1 MSRINILHVI
11 DKFSMDGVNP
21 SSCALTF
28 SQWFP
33 RFNSQKCNVMAC
45 GLKKADP
52 GGQFLEKQGFKVFYL
67 RKNKYSP
74 TNVIGLMKLI
84 EDENIHILHLHGYS
98 SANFGRIAAFIKGI
112 PSIVHEWAV
121 LKVLPHQFL
130 MDFLLRHYT
139 NAAIAVSQAVKEFM
153 IKGRKIPPQKIQVV
167 YNSVTLDNFQ
177 GETLEKVSKKKQE
190 LGIPRDYKIIGTVTR
205 LREEK
210 GNRYLIEAANRVIS
224 EFPTTV
230 FLIVGDGPLRG
241 ELEDLTRRLKI
252 EKQVIF
258 TGFSKEIPLLLTMF
272 DIKVMASL
280 SEGCP
285 FALIE
290 AMAAGKPIVA
300 TNVGGIKEII
310 QNGETGLLVP
320 PKDAKELAKKILY
333 LLCNEGEAQRLAKN
347 AKEESKKYS
356 VENSVRKL
364 EEIYDSLISK
374 RC

>member
-1 MSRINILHVI
+1 M
-11 DKFSMDGVNP
+11 
-21 SSCALTF
+21 
-28 SQWFP
+28 
-33 RFNSQKCNVMAC
+33 
-45 GLKKADP
+45 
-52 GGQFLEKQGFKVFYL
+52 
-67 RKNKYSP
+67 
-74 TNVIGLMKLI
+74 
-84 EDENIHILHLHGYS
+84 
-98 SANFGRIAAFIKGI
+98 
-112 PSIVHEWAV
+112 
-121 LKVLPHQFL
+121 
-130 MDFLLRHYT
+130 
-139 NAAIAVSQAVKEFM
+139 
-153 IKGRKIPPQKIQVV
+153 
-167 YNSVTLDNFQ
+167 
-177 GETLEKVSKKKQE
+177 
-190 LGIPRDYKIIGTVTR
+190 
-205 LREEK
+205 
-210 GNRYLIEAANRVIS
+210 IEAANRVIS

-285 FALIE
+285 FALVE